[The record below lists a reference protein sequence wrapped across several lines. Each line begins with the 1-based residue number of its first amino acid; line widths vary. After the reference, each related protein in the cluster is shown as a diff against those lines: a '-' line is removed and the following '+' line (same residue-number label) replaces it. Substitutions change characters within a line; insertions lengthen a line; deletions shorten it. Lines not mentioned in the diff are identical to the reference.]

1 MPAVTINECPSCGKE
16 LAKDMMFCPYCGSKI
31 LPESKPAEASGPE
44 QVEGLVPLAVEK
56 GGSGDGQMFTLIIT
70 NSRLIVA
77 KATDED
83 LNKVRKASG
92 SVLLGGS
99 VLDPERHRKALGAY
113 SRRYLMMVPEK
124 IVRESEGNDSLR
136 FTEVKSIRLSSQ
148 EDAEGNTFYLIAMD
162 AQDGT
167 RKYLIPTDKDSRDIL
182 ISTFREKVR
191 W

>member
-1 MPAVTINECPSCGKE
+1 MTINECPSCGKE